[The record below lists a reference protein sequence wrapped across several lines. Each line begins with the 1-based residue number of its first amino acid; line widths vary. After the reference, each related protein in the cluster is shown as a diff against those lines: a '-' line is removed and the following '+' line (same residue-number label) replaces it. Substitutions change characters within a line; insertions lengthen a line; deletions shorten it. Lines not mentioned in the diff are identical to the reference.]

1 MSIQIENLILRY
13 EEEISYHDCQEWES
27 QLLEE
32 VGTRKLNGLVN
43 VKKTKLK
50 TELIDVDLVRG
61 STFPKSKTR
70 YDLKSMVWFSIL
82 AIIFFPFKSTW
93 WIKKTNVQSYFL
105 GCGIFCSMVLNLL
118 LYRYNLCSKDSEYCE
133 KVTPHELYEPVLLFV
148 VLAFLQCHIVSPIKL
163 NLEIFQDPPSGRK
176 KVTQKSKR
184 SYSTYLASETS
195 SRHAQCTRSAS
206 EGNQT
211 SNRKLSFR
219 KKSLKSN
226 ILDSWHDRITSG
238 SDNDEHDNNTA
249 SDYPHH
255 DESCIGSGTHSSDQE
270 SDHESLI
277 DENEQPRKKLSNQR
291 SFESPHNEHTDHES
305 GHESLDSGTENPKK
319 LTPQSSHIVS
329 QIGCTIWNSNE
340 APSKIYLSSLEIG
353 NQIFKRS
360 KDLPDSLSYAIT
372 GLGFAVFIALLPLA
386 FKYKDLLEMASEL
399 LAFTFQQDFLK
410 LMNGSAE
417 NISNIC
423 MKSEISFDKT
433 IYFSI
438 IITSAINRL
447 ILTIAFFFLLSV
459 AERAF
464 KRRFLTAKLF
474 SHITSTRRSMKSKIP
489 HFRLYKVRNIKA
501 WLCVRAFLRRRGPQ
515 RSIDCIV
522 STAFMTTLINV
533 SYLCYEL
540 LQEDDVNPEIN
551 VANCEVI
558 AWCVAIGIFLI
569 RYMTLASKINQKY
582 RNLSVLL
589 TEQINLYLQM
599 ELKPHKKEQLLLAN
613 NVLKLSS
620 DLLKELETPFKING
634 LSANPFLYN
643 CTRVLVLSAVSGVLS
658 EMLGFKLKLYKVK
671 IK

>member
-1 MSIQIENLILRY
+1 MSGQIENLITRY
-13 EEEISYHDCQEWES
+13 EEDISYHDCQEWES
-27 QLLEE
+27 QLEE
-32 VGTRKLNGLVN
+32 VGIRKLNGLVN
-43 VKKTKLK
+43 MKKTKLK

-61 STFPKSKTR
+61 STFPKVKTR

-82 AIIFFPFKSTW
+82 AIIFFPFKSSW
-93 WIKKTNVQSYFL
+93 WIKKTNVQSYLL
-105 GCGIFCSMVLNLL
+105 GCVVFCSTILNLL
-118 LYRYNLCSKDSEYCE
+118 LYHYNLCAEDSKYCE
-133 KVTPHELYEPVLLFV
+133 KVTPYELYEPVVLFV

-163 NLEIFQDPPSGRK
+163 NLEIFQKRKSGQPE
-176 KVTQKSKR
+176 VNQKSKR
-184 SYSTYLASETS
+184 SYSTFLSSEKLV
-195 SRHAQCTRSAS
+195 RHGPRSAS
-206 EGNQT
+206 EGSQNH
-211 SNRKLSFR
+211 SRKLSLR

-238 SDNDEHDNNTA
+238 SDNDEHDTNTA

-255 DESCIGSGTHSSDQE
+255 EESCIGSGTHSSDQE

-277 DENEQPRKKLSNQR
+277 DENEHPRRKLSSQR
-291 SFESPHNEHTDHES
+291 SFENNHNQHTDHES
-305 GHESLDSGTENPKK
+305 GQESLDSGTENPKN
-319 LTPQSSHIVS
+319 LSAQSSHIVS
-329 QIGCTIWNSNE
+329 QIGCTIWSNDD
-340 APSKIYLSSLEIG
+340 APSKVYLSSLEIG
-353 NQIFKRS
+353 NQIFERS
-360 KDLPDSLSYAIT
+360 RDLPDSLSYAVT
-372 GLGFAVFIALLPLA
+372 GLTFAVFIALLPLA
-386 FKYKDLLEMASEL
+386 FKYKDLVGIVHEL
-399 LAFTFQQDFLK
+399 MSYTFQQDLLQ
-410 LMNGSAE
+410 LMTGGAE

-423 MKSEISFDKT
+423 LKSEVSVEKT
-433 IYFSI
+433 IYYSI
-438 IITSAINRL
+438 IITSAMNRL
-447 ILTIAFFFLLSV
+447 ILTISFFFLLSV

-522 STAFMTTLINV
+522 SSAFMFTLINV

-540 LQEDDVNPEIN
+540 LQDDDVNPEIN

-558 AWCVAIGIFLI
+558 TWCVAIGIFLI

-582 RNLSVLL
+582 RNMSVLL

-620 DLLKELETPFKING
+620 DLLKELEAPFKING